1 MEAQPTFAQLYL
13 HIDRLG
19 PGGISHNREGFSIDA
34 NEINAEANLRNLY
47 VSYKAFPTL
56 EKLVTSIQYSKTE
69 P

>member
-1 MEAQPTFAQLYL
+1 LYL

-56 EKLVTSIQYSKTE
+56 EKLVTSI
-69 P
+69 